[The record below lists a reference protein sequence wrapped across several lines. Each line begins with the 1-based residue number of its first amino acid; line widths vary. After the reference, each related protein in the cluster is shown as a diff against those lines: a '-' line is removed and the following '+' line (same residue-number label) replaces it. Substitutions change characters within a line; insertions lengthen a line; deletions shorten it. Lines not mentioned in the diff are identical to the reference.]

1 MKAIV
6 FDWDLTLWNSWDL
19 HLRLMRQT
27 ADALGLSRPDGDEVA
42 RQFSRPFAQ
51 HLEWFFG
58 GDQQRLVDTYL
69 GFYRESIF
77 EGAGLYP
84 EVKEMLT
91 ELGERGYRLAV
102 FSDKQLVFG
111 ESELAQ
117 SGVAALFDYAL
128 FLAEG
133 RPYKPDPEGLFQV
146 LEALGSS
153 PSDTLYVGDS
163 RQDVECAHRA
173 GVNSGAALWASID
186 RKQLLAPGP
195 RYRWERVDQ
204 ILDTLG
210 AQPA

>member
-1 MKAIV
+1 MRAIV

-19 HLRLMRQT
+19 HLRLMHQT
-27 ADALGLSRPDGDEVA
+27 ADALELSRPDTAEVA

-58 GDQQRLVDTYL
+58 AEQQKVLDTYL
-69 GFYRESIF
+69 GFYRESISQ
-77 EGAGLYP
+77 GAGLYP
-84 EVKEMLT
+84 GVKEMLT
-91 ELGERGYRLAV
+91 ELGNRAYRLAV
-102 FSDKQLVFG
+102 FSDKRLVFG
-111 ESELAQ
+111 EPELAQ
-117 SGVAALFDYAL
+117 SGVAGLFDYAL
-128 FLAEG
+128 FLADG

-146 LEALGSS
+146 LNALGSS

-186 RKQLLAPGP
+186 REQLLAPGP
-195 RYRWERVDQ
+195 HYRWERVDQ

-210 AQPA
+210 VEPA